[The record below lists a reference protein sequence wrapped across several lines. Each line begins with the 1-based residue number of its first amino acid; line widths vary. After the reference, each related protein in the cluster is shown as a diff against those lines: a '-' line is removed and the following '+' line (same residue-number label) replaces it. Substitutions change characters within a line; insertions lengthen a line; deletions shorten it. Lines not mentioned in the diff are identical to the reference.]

1 MIRKLVDKVLAA
13 VIMIMTA
20 GCGDSGR
27 EIIDKAED
35 ALTVNAD
42 SALNVLSGL
51 LEPEKLEDPDL
62 SDYWIVTGQ
71 AHSNNGTAMTGDSM
85 LCHALEYYSRI
96 APDSAKRLRALY
108 LTAKHYWWKGYTEKA
123 YNMLDSAL
131 KECRDDKYRKQIL
144 LTLSEM
150 TASNGD
156 FKKSAECT
164 AALISSYP
172 DDGRMLMYRSNIA
185 TIKYYDDDTGSAIKE
200 LESIGQ
206 YAKNAQDSAFMWKY
220 SKRALADIQSDV
232 GRQTDAIKTQNEI
245 LSHYRHT
252 GDSTEISVSY
262 ASLARYHLLL
272 GDINAA
278 KRCMAM
284 ADSTKTSAISN
295 DLSWAGYYTLMHAV
309 LDYAGNRNIK
319 FKDWALF
326 VNGLQDNNERRQKI
340 GSANDEARR
349 LLAERNLRLAI
360 SRQRSQNL
368 ATWIG
373 LAAIVSVAVFVVV
386 GRRRKQILENRAEEI
401 DALRRMVA
409 EARESGDAKDDRFFK
424 KVLLRQLGVIRMAAA
439 NPTVANQEML
449 RQMTEIAN
457 NDVAVDSLLDWDTL
471 YRTIDYVYDNYHSSL
486 REKYGDVL
494 NEKEMQ
500 LCCLL
505 RANFSTKEISIV
517 TRQGV
522 RTVYQRKTVI
532 RQKLGIE
539 EKGDIV
545 AATLA

>member
-1 MIRKLVDKVLAA
+1 
-13 VIMIMTA
+13 MIMTA

-62 SDYWIVTGQ
+62 SDYWLVMGQ
-71 AHSNNGTAMTGDSM
+71 AHSNNGTAMASDSM

-96 APDSAKRLRALY
+96 APDSAKRLRALL
-108 LTAKHYWWKGYTEKA
+108 LTAKHHWWKGDTETA
-123 YNMLDSAL
+123 YNILDSAL
-131 KECRDDKYRKQIL
+131 KECRDDKYSKQIL

-156 FKKSAECT
+156 LKKSAEYT

-185 TIKYYDDDTGSAIKE
+185 TMKYYGGDTGSAIKE

-220 SKRALADIQSDV
+220 SKRALADIQSDA

-486 REKYGDVL
+486 KEKYGDVL

>member
-51 LEPEKLEDPDL
+51 LELEKLNDPEL

-123 YNMLDSAL
+123 YNMLDTVL
-131 KECRDDKYRKQIL
+131 KECRDDKCHKQTL

-150 TASNGD
+150 AASNGD
-156 FKKSAECT
+156 FKKSSEYT
-164 AALISSYP
+164 AALINSYP

-185 TIKYYDDDTGSAIKE
+185 TMKYYGGDTGSAIKE

-220 SKRALADIQSDV
+220 SKRALADIQSDA

-340 GSANDEARR
+340 GSANDAARR

-486 REKYGDVL
+486 KEKYGDVL

>member
-1 MIRKLVDKVLAA
+1 MIDKLKYSAVILAA
-13 VIMIMTA
+13 A
-20 GCGDSGR
+20 ALFACGDSGR

-62 SDYWIVTGQ
+62 SDYWLVMGQ
-71 AHSNNGTAMTGDSM
+71 AHSNNGTAMASDSM

-108 LTAKHYWWKGYTEKA
+108 LTAKHHWWKGDTEKA
-123 YNMLDSAL
+123 YNMLDTVL
-131 KECRDDKYRKQIL
+131 KECRDDKCHKQTL

-150 TASNGD
+150 AASNGD
-156 FKKSAECT
+156 FKKSSEYT
-164 AALISSYP
+164 AALMSSYP

-185 TIKYYDDDTGSAIKE
+185 TMKYYGGDTGSAIKE

-220 SKRALADIQSDV
+220 SKRALADIQSDA

-272 GDINAA
+272 GDITSA

-284 ADSTKTSAISN
+284 ADSTKTPAISS

-340 GSANDEARR
+340 GSANDAARR

-386 GRRRKQILENRAEEI
+386 GRRRKQILENRTEEI

>member
-62 SDYWIVTGQ
+62 SDYWLVMGQ
-71 AHSNNGTAMTGDSM
+71 AHSNNGTAMASDSM
-85 LCHALEYYSRI
+85 LCHTLKYYSRI

-108 LTAKHYWWKGYTEKA
+108 LTAKHHWWKGDTEKA
-123 YNMLDSAL
+123 YNMLDTVL
-131 KECRDDKYRKQIL
+131 KECRDDKCHKQTL

-150 TASNGD
+150 AASNGD
-156 FKKSAECT
+156 FKKSSEYT
-164 AALISSYP
+164 AALINSYP

-185 TIKYYDDDTGSAIKE
+185 TMKYYGGDTGSAIKE

-220 SKRALADIQSDV
+220 SKRTLADIQSDA

-245 LSHYRHT
+245 LSHYRRT

-272 GDINAA
+272 GDITSA

-486 REKYGDVL
+486 KEKYGDVL
-494 NEKEMQ
+494 NEKEIQ

>member
-1 MIRKLVDKVLAA
+1 MIDKLKYSAVILAA
-13 VIMIMTA
+13 A
-20 GCGDSGR
+20 ALFACGDSGR

-35 ALTVNAD
+35 ALTVSAD

-51 LEPEKLEDPDL
+51 LELEKLNDPEL

-131 KECRDDKYRKQIL
+131 KECRDDKCHKQTL

-156 FKKSAECT
+156 FKKSSEYT
-164 AALISSYP
+164 AALINSYP

-220 SKRALADIQSDV
+220 SKRALADIQSDA

-245 LSHYRHT
+245 LSHYRRT

-272 GDINAA
+272 GDITSA

-284 ADSTKTSAISN
+284 ADSTKTPAISS

-340 GSANDEARR
+340 GSANDETRR

-373 LAAIVSVAVFVVV
+373 LAAIVSVSVFVVV
-386 GRRRKQILENRAEEI
+386 GRRRKQILENRTEEI

-439 NPTVANQEML
+439 NPTVANLEML

-457 NDVAVDSLLDWDTL
+457 NDVAIDSLLDWDSL
-471 YRTIDYVYDNYHSSL
+471 YRTIDYVYDNYYSSL
-486 REKYGDVL
+486 KEKYGTVL
-494 NEKEMQ
+494 NEKEIQ

-532 RQKLGIE
+532 RQKLGIK

>member
-62 SDYWIVTGQ
+62 SDYWLVMGQ
-71 AHSNNGTAMTGDSM
+71 AHSNNGTAMASDSM
-85 LCHALEYYSRI
+85 LCHTLKYYSRI

-108 LTAKHYWWKGYTEKA
+108 LTAKHHWWKGDTEKA
-123 YNMLDSAL
+123 YNMLDTVL
-131 KECRDDKYRKQIL
+131 KECRDDKCHKQTL

-150 TASNGD
+150 AASNGD
-156 FKKSAECT
+156 FKKSSEYT
-164 AALISSYP
+164 AALMSSYP

-185 TIKYYDDDTGSAIKE
+185 TMKYYGGDTGSAIKE

-220 SKRALADIQSDV
+220 SKRALADIQSDA

-471 YRTIDYVYDNYHSSL
+471 YRTIDYVYDNYYSSL
-486 REKYGDVL
+486 KEKYGTVL
-494 NEKEMQ
+494 NEKEIQ

>member
-1 MIRKLVDKVLAA
+1 
-13 VIMIMTA
+13 MIMTA

-35 ALTVNAD
+35 ALTVSAD

-51 LEPEKLEDPDL
+51 LELEKLNDPEL

-71 AHSNNGTAMTGDSM
+71 AHSNNGTAMASDSM

-123 YNMLDSAL
+123 YNMLDS
-131 KECRDDKYRKQIL
+131 
-144 LTLSEM
+144 TLSEM

-220 SKRALADIQSDV
+220 SKRALADIQSDA

-471 YRTIDYVYDNYHSSL
+471 YRTIDYVYDNYYSSL
-486 REKYGDVL
+486 KEKYGTVL
-494 NEKEMQ
+494 NEKEIQ

>member
-1 MIRKLVDKVLAA
+1 
-13 VIMIMTA
+13 
-20 GCGDSGR
+20 
-27 EIIDKAED
+27 
-35 ALTVNAD
+35 
-42 SALNVLSGL
+42 
-51 LEPEKLEDPDL
+51 
-62 SDYWIVTGQ
+62 
-71 AHSNNGTAMTGDSM
+71 
-85 LCHALEYYSRI
+85 
-96 APDSAKRLRALY
+96 
-108 LTAKHYWWKGYTEKA
+108 
-123 YNMLDSAL
+123 
-131 KECRDDKYRKQIL
+131 
-144 LTLSEM
+144 
-150 TASNGD
+150 
-156 FKKSAECT
+156 
-164 AALISSYP
+164 
-172 DDGRMLMYRSNIA
+172 
-185 TIKYYDDDTGSAIKE
+185 
-200 LESIGQ
+200 
-206 YAKNAQDSAFMWKY
+206 
-220 SKRALADIQSDV
+220 
-232 GRQTDAIKTQNEI
+232 
-245 LSHYRHT
+245 
-252 GDSTEISVSY
+252 
-262 ASLARYHLLL
+262 
-272 GDINAA
+272 
-278 KRCMAM
+278 
-284 ADSTKTSAISN
+284 
-295 DLSWAGYYTLMHAV
+295 MHAV

-340 GSANDEARR
+340 GSANDAARR
-349 LLAERNLRLAI
+349 ILAERNLRLAI
-360 SRQRSQNL
+360 SRQRNQNL

-457 NDVAVDSLLDWDTL
+457 NDVSVDSLLDWDTL

-486 REKYGDVL
+486 KEKYGDVL
-494 NEKEMQ
+494 NEKEIQ

-532 RQKLGIE
+532 RQKLGIK